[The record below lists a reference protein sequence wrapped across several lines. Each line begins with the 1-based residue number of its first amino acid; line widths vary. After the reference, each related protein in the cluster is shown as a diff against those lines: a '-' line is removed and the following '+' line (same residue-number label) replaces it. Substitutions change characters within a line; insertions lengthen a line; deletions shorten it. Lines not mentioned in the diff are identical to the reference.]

1 MTSNSIHNKLAQYFA
16 KEEKLTVSEFLD
28 LLKQSSRNEKM
39 SIRWFT
45 EGSADGS
52 GKPPHMSQHK
62 MWWEDGPTGNG
73 IAGGSNTKQSQD
85 QFNLQVTPGQNNWR
99 TLSYNLI
106 DRVAFK
112 GKIYKVI

>member
-1 MTSNSIHNKLAQYFA
+1 MNSNSIHNKLAQYFA

-52 GKPPHMSQHK
+52 GKPAHMSQHK
-62 MWWEDGPTGNG
+62 MWWDSVEYEGGD
-73 IAGGSNTKQSQD
+73 AGGSNTKQSQD
-85 QFNLQVTPGQNNWR
+85 QFNLQVTPGQDNWR

-106 DRVAFK
+106 DRVSFK